1 MNKRILHYF
10 LIGFGW
16 ISVVLGVVGIF
27 LPLLPTTPF
36 LLLAAACFVR
46 SSPRFYNWLVQH
58 PKLGNYIIHY
68 LEGNGIPLRGKI
80 MAITMIWVTMGISII
95 WVVPVWWVKWVLAAI
110 GLSVSI
116 YIARQPTLNSDL
128 PAIEARPQ
136 HDDS

>member
-10 LIGFGW
+10 LITVGW
-16 ISVVLGVVGIF
+16 MSVVLGVLGIF

-58 PKLGNYIIHY
+58 PKLGKYIIHY
-68 LEGNGIPLRGKI
+68 LEGNGIPMRGKI

-116 YIARQPTLNSDL
+116 YIARQPTLEPDL